1 MAKPKGYILAELDV
15 TDAAYFHGEYMP
27 RVRPVLDQYGAKF
40 LIATDD
46 PEVLEGD
53 RVVKR
58 VVFIEFESLARAQEF
73 YHSKDYQ
80 DVIDYRF
87 RSSTGHLYMMEGVA
101 ETTANPPSAQA

>member
-1 MAKPKGYILAELDV
+1 MANPKGYILAELDV
-15 TDAAYFHGEYMP
+15 TDAAYFPGEYMP

-46 PEVLEGD
+46 PDVLEGD

-80 DVIDYRF
+80 DVIGYRF
-87 RSSTGHLYMMEGVA
+87 RSAQSHLYMMGGVA
-101 ETTANPPSAQA
+101 DQAAAPHSS

>member
-1 MAKPKGYILAELDV
+1 MADPKGYILAELAV

-27 RVRPVLDQYGAKF
+27 RVRPVLDKYGAKF

-58 VVFIEFESLARAQEF
+58 VVFIEFESLVRAQEF

-80 DVIDYRF
+80 DVIGYRF
-87 RSSTGHLYMMEGVA
+87 RSAQSHLYMMGGVA
-101 ETTANPPSAQA
+101 DQAAAPRSA